1 MGVVIDSDALCCLS
15 SISPLLSSARSM
27 EKELKLLSPSCTSFS
42 PPSSRQIDNTPFVVT
57 EPEVAQQLQAD
68 QLYLPVP
75 SGSLLVPERDPYTQ
89 LQEHFSNQGLPQYVP
104 FGNPPSQITSY
115 TGSDALFPL
124 SSLAQQLQANQ
135 LYLPVPSGSLL
146 VPERDPYTQL
156 QEHFNNQGLPQYVPF
171 GNPPSQITSYTGSDA
186 LFPLSSPNDTPGPS
200 TQKASPQSIPPSS
213 THAIHLENIAGTGAD
228 TQNNKNGIPSSSL
241 DFGLNVPIETPVGV
255 MRQRFSGILWQ
266 EEPPD

>member
-1 MGVVIDSDALCCLS
+1 MTD
-15 SISPLLSSARSM
+15 
-27 EKELKLLSPSCTSFS
+27 
-42 PPSSRQIDNTPFVVT
+42 TPFVVT

-75 SGSLLVPERDPYTQ
+75 SGSLLVPERDP
-89 LQEHFSNQGLPQYVP
+89 
-104 FGNPPSQITSY
+104 QITSY

-124 SSLAQQLQANQ
+124 SSLAQQLQADQ

-156 QEHFNNQGLPQYVPF
+156 QEHFNNQGYVPF

-200 TQKASPQSIPPSS
+200 TQTASPQSIPPSS
-213 THAIHLENIAGTGAD
+213 THAIQLENIAGTGAD

-255 MRQRFSGILWQ
+255 MRQRFSGTLWQ